1 MWMQACS
8 YLCGAFREINIW
20 EHSVKW
26 SSLNKSPWHNKHFWH
41 MGTPPPPPTPLHPQL
56 ASPGA
61 QPPFARMHINT
72 HSRHTVLSDTTYLSP
87 PLLVLPN
94 GASPQ
99 ASKSNPS
106 TNTVGIYLEWA
117 FVLFNGW
124 LLGRLGHFINSA
136 QVVSVCRLSVC
147 CPLYPPWTFLST
159 LLLLTVLMLD
169 ICSLFFR
176 IRI

>member
-41 MGTPPPPPTPLHPQL
+41 MSTPFHPQL
-56 ASPGA
+56 PSPGA
-61 QPPFARMHINT
+61 QPPCTHTHKHSQMHKHT
-72 HSRHTVLSDTTYLSP
+72 HTLRRTLLPDTTYLSP

-117 FVLFNGW
+117 FVPFNAW
-124 LLGRLGHFINSA
+124 LLGRLGHLINSE
-136 QVVSVCRLSVC
+136 QVVSARLYFC
-147 CPLYPPWTFLST
+147 CPLYLTWTSALHF
-159 LLLLTVLMLD
+159 V
-169 ICSLFFR
+169 IQY
-176 IRI
+176 

>member
-41 MGTPPPPPTPLHPQL
+41 MSTPSTTTAATTPPPTSIPWWT
-56 ASPGA
+56 A
-61 QPPFARMHINT
+61 PFCT
-72 HSRHTVLSDTTYLSP
+72 HAHKHTLRHTRLSDTTYLSP

-117 FVLFNGW
+117 FVLFNAW
-124 LLGRLGHFINSA
+124 LLGRLGHLINSA
-136 QVVSVCRLSVC
+136 QVFSARWLSVC
-147 CPLYPPWTFLST
+147 FLLYPKWTGIFILH
-159 LLLLTVLMLD
+159 
-169 ICSLFFR
+169 CSWPF
-176 IRI
+176 

>member
-41 MGTPPPPPTPLHPQL
+41 MSPPPHPPTHPP
-56 ASPGA
+56 SPGA
-61 QPPFARMHINT
+61 EPPHAHT
-72 HSRHTVLSDTTYLSP
+72 HKHAHTRRRTHTLHSDTTYLSP

-117 FVLFNGW
+117 FVLFNVW
-124 LLGRLGHFINSA
+124 LLGPTRTHDKFWAGCFRAIALCCRAPRPPTLGETRCLKTPLPFCTGFFIGE
-136 QVVSVCRLSVC
+136 
-147 CPLYPPWTFLST
+147 
-159 LLLLTVLMLD
+159 
-169 ICSLFFR
+169 I
-176 IRI
+176 

>member
-41 MGTPPPPPTPLHPQL
+41 MSTPLPTIPWCPAPSH
-56 ASPGA
+56 
-61 QPPFARMHINT
+61 T
-72 HSRHTVLSDTTYLSP
+72 HTHKPHTPHTPHTLLSDTTYLSP

-117 FVLFNGW
+117 FVLFNAW
-124 LLGRLGHFINSA
+124 LLGWLGRMINSE
-136 QVVSVCRLSVC
+136 QVVSVQWRRVC
-147 CPLYPPWTFLST
+147 CPLY
-159 LLLLTVLMLD
+159 LTWIILPFKLHSFD
-169 ICSLFFR
+169 HLHPEEI
-176 IRI
+176 IAI